1 MPNLRSP
8 TLPIAHRPVITTL
21 CDVKQPLDSAKDV
34 ANAAGDALSKTAS
47 FFASTIIGIGK
58 SVFHPINTTGNSP
71 SKPAPG
77 TAPGIEHYLEKA
89 DTDVPVRITSI
100 DYGPEFYETTK
111 HPIVDEALQAPRK
124 DGQTV
129 RWINIDGLNPKI
141 IDRVCKHFGVHTLS
155 AEDVLNTYQRPKLE
169 TFNDHMQII
178 LRQIQVQDMKLKNE
192 QISFFLFKDTL
203 ISFQEEPGDVFDPV
217 RKRLQ
222 NAKGRLRNLQADYLF
237 YTLTDCIVDHL
248 FPLLEGYGAAL
259 EDLEEEISQ
268 RPTPS
273 CQQKLFS
280 MKRDLSLQ
288 RRTLW
293 PLRELIDGLYH
304 DESGIIDESLKT
316 FYRDVQDHTMQVI
329 DLLETYRETAS
340 GLNDLYQSSVGN
352 KMNEIMKVLTIM
364 ASFFIPITFVAGV
377 YGMNFEYIPEL
388 HWQYSYF
395 VFWGICLSMTG
406 GLAFYF
412 WRKGWI
418 GGDK

>member
-1 MPNLRSP
+1 M
-8 TLPIAHRPVITTL
+8 
-21 CDVKQPLDSAKDV
+21 KQPLDSAKDV
-34 ANAAGDALSKTAS
+34 ANAAGDAISKTAS
-47 FFASTIIGIGK
+47 FFTSTIIGVGK
-58 SVFHPINTTGNSP
+58 SVFHPITTAGNSHL
-71 SKPAPG
+71 KPAPG
-77 TAPGIEHYLEKA
+77 TSPGIEHYLEET
-89 DTDVPVRITSI
+89 DTDDIPVRITTI
-100 DYGPEFYETTK
+100 GYGPEIYETIK
-111 HPIVDEALQAPRK
+111 HATIDDALNAPRT
-124 DGQTV
+124 DGQKV
-129 RWINIDGLNPKI
+129 RWINVDGLNPI
-141 IDRVCKHFGVHTLS
+141 IVDRVCKHFGVHTLS

-169 TFNDHMQII
+169 VFDDHIQIV

-217 RKRLQ
+217 RKRLE
-222 NAKGRLRNLQADYLF
+222 NTKGRLRNSQADYLF
-237 YTLTDCIVDHL
+237 YTLIDCIVDHL

-259 EDLEEEISQ
+259 EELEEEISQ
-268 RPTPS
+268 RATPS
-273 CQQKLFS
+273 CQQKLFA

-288 RRTLW
+288 RRILW
-293 PLRELIDGLYH
+293 PLRELIDGLYR
-304 DESGIIDESLKT
+304 DESEIIDESLKT

-388 HWQYSYF
+388 QWQYSYF